1 MNHNSQ
7 GWTMRQ
13 PYHKEGKESNMYSIN
28 FQKAKRNFMTVT
40 FEDEKPDG
48 TPYNHIICV
57 GMPKKRIFDELLSLD
72 ELDTDDE
79 PQSRAEKNQ
88 INRRRIN
95 ALYDVVATILSNN
108 LAKEKITAEWVGDM
122 MNTDEV
128 KEFLQEYS
136 KFARGEA
143 ANPN

>member
-1 MNHNSQ
+1 
-7 GWTMRQ
+7 MRQ

-108 LAKEKITAEWVGDM
+108 LAKEKITAEWVGEM

-128 KEFLQEYS
+128 KDFLQEYS

>member
-1 MNHNSQ
+1 
-7 GWTMRQ
+7 
-13 PYHKEGKESNMYSIN
+13 MYSIN
-28 FQKAKRNFMTVT
+28 FQKAKRNFMSVT

-48 TPYNHIICV
+48 TPYNHVICV
-57 GMPKKRIFDELLSLD
+57 GMPKKRIFDRLLDLD
-72 ELDTDDE
+72 GLNTDEE

-88 INRRRIN
+88 INRHKID
-95 ALYDVVATILSNN
+95 ALYDTVAAILSNN

-128 KEFLQEYS
+128 KEFLEEYS

>member
-1 MNHNSQ
+1 
-7 GWTMRQ
+7 
-13 PYHKEGKESNMYSIN
+13 MYSIN
-28 FQKAKRNFMTVT
+28 FQKAKRNFMSVT
-40 FEDEKPDG
+40 FEDEKQDG
-48 TPYNHIICV
+48 TPYNHVICV
-57 GMPKKRIFDELLSLD
+57 GMPKKRIFDRLLDLD
-72 ELDTDDE
+72 GLNTDEE

-88 INRRRIN
+88 INRRKID
-95 ALYDVVATILSNN
+95 ALYDTVAAILSNN

-128 KEFLQEYS
+128 KEFLEEYS